1 MQPISCLQ
9 FNIPP
14 YPSST
19 GWGGGGRPAHPLGE
33 RGADCDGAAR
43 GAGHHQRRR
52 AADDGGHADRGRV
65 RLQGG
70 KAGRGGEYSKF
81 LLLISF
87 YPIAKLNH

>member
-1 MQPISCLQ
+1 MQLFAIC
-9 FNIPP
+9 
-14 YPSST
+14 SST
-19 GWGGGGRPAHPLGE
+19 FLPINLHSGWGGGGRPAHPLGE

-70 KAGRGGEYSKF
+70 KAGRGGEEM
-81 LLLISF
+81 
-87 YPIAKLNH
+87 AAH